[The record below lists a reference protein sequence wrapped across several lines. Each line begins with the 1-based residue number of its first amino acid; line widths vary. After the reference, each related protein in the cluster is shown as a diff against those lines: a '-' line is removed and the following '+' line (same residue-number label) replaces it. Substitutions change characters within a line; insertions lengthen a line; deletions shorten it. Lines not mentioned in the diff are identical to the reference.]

1 MARANNKSKAVGRG
15 RRATR
20 STWGPTALQREYRAV
35 LDSAKAHAQVIVD
48 SDGTTLV
55 VQLKDEADFHAGL
68 AERVAQAGRFLAVH
82 RANAGREPREWAQQT
97 DFPYLAAFDAEE
109 VDEFSRELLA
119 YTIDAAQRGTL
130 ENLEGNLRAWRSSA
144 DIYEDP
150 QVLAQLTAELDTAE
164 LVEVHPPSEKQ
175 AEPAS
180 A

>member
-1 MARANNKSKAVGRG
+1 VTRANDRSKAAGSG
-15 RRATR
+15 RRTAR
-20 STWGPTALQREYRAV
+20 STWGPTALQREYRTV
-35 LDSAKAHAQVIVD
+35 LDSAKAQAQVIVD

-82 RANAGREPREWAQQT
+82 RANVGRDPREWAQQT

-109 VDEFSRELLA
+109 AAEFSRELLA

-130 ENLEGNLRAWRSSA
+130 ENLEGNLRAWKSSA

-150 QVLAQLTAELDTAE
+150 QTLAELTAELDTAD
-164 LVEVHPPSEKQ
+164 LVEVHPPSERQ
-175 AEPAS
+175 AEPAG